1 MAIDKVTGTAWAD
14 LSKIS
19 DVAKADIA
27 KVAGQDAPSGAVG
40 SVITNNLMYHW
51 DFNDSNFYSSGS
63 SFTDLSNSNT
73 GTLGG
78 SLAVSGTSPKYI
90 SMDGVNDYAQVAGPG
105 TFPVNFT
112 VEIWIQ
118 RFTNQEVWIMNRGY
132 FTDCTTTNAGYW
144 MKVNTSGDV
153 QYTGRTS
160 AFGSFTYTLTS
171 GGPITPNAWKC
182 ITWVTVPAASG
193 NISVTAYINGVS
205 AGSSTIFGG
214 TPDLCSTTSK
224 LTVGNV
230 VTSDGSLNSSGYRSY
245 NLSEAR
251 VYDAALTSTEVLANY
266 NARKARYGL

>member
-1 MAIDKVTGTAWAD
+1 MPIDKLSGKAWAD
-14 LSKIS
+14 LSDINN
-19 DVAKADIA
+19 VAKADIA
-27 KVAGQDAPSGAVG
+27 KVAGQDAPSGG
-40 SVITNNLMYHW
+40 SVITTNLMYHW

-78 SLAVSGTSPKYI
+78 SLTVSGTSPKYI

-105 TFPVNFT
+105 TFPTNFT

-144 MKVNTSGDV
+144 MRVSTSGDV

-160 AFGSFTYTLTS
+160 AFGSFNYTLTS
-171 GGPITPNAWKC
+171 GGPITPNTWKC
-182 ITWVTVPAASG
+182 ITWVAVPSG
-193 NISVTAYINGVS
+193 SNIGVTAYINGVS

-214 TPDLCSTTSK
+214 SPDLCSTTSR